1 MSSCPRMY
9 PRRMRGCVHA
19 FRRAPSCTAGRA
31 VIRPA
36 AVLPFAGTLV
46 RMQIRTQVQGNP
58 VVDEVSALV
67 AVIRPILNGLLW
79 GLKSEVA
86 AQVGGPENVKL
97 MMLARLVRPGDGD
110 LGICFEYAVHNALR
124 AGEQAV
130 VERVDDALS
139 RLCGVSGNQLDSI
152 LFAAEK
158 TGSEQLINTAREL
171 ITPESRLM
179 SGSAG
184 APVKLHKHVEGIAQ
198 ALRRPT
204 ARKALPSSIAG
215 VWKADL
221 FLGKTD
227 SDRWVATTVKSN
239 PSGLEGARGLRIG
252 IVPANEAG
260 TDRPFM
266 DDKRRLAVCPLPYE
280 GSFMETFYKGWEIV
294 QQFLA
299 ADAKL
304 PPMAALPRP
313 PARHVADLLA
323 ERREFPVVD
332 VMEHLR
338 AIAQPELLQTEEEQ
352 VSVVLTRGELT
363 TDTVI
368 APEPQRT

>member
-1 MSSCPRMY
+1 
-9 PRRMRGCVHA
+9 MRGCVHA

>member
-1 MSSCPRMY
+1 
-9 PRRMRGCVHA
+9 MRGCVHA

-158 TGSEQLINTAREL
+158 TGSEQLISRSAR
-171 ITPESRLM
+171 
-179 SGSAG
+179 
-184 APVKLHKHVEGIAQ
+184 Q
-198 ALRRPT
+198 ATQACRGDCAST
-204 ARKALPSSIAG
+204 SQTNCSQG
-215 VWKADL
+215 VAFKYC
-221 FLGKTD
+221 G
-227 SDRWVATTVKSN
+227 R
-239 PSGLEGARGLRIG
+239 LEGRSLSRQDRFRPMGSNDGQVQPVRPRGRSW
-252 IVPANEAG
+252 
-260 TDRPFM
+260 TSHRDR
-266 DDKRRLAVCPLPYE
+266 AC
-280 GSFMETFYKGWEIV
+280 
-294 QQFLA
+294 Q
-299 ADAKL
+299 
-304 PPMAALPRP
+304 
-313 PARHVADLLA
+313 
-323 ERREFPVVD
+323 
-332 VMEHLR
+332 
-338 AIAQPELLQTEEEQ
+338 
-352 VSVVLTRGELT
+352 
-363 TDTVI
+363 
-368 APEPQRT
+368 